1 MNMEPNAIR
10 IVDLD
15 NTVSDDAWRHWLI
28 DPEAPDGLHKYHEY
42 HLHCGGDTV
51 MNRHIVDEAP
61 CKVFFMTARPEY
73 MRLKTRRWLE
83 ENDLRYHALI
93 MRPND
98 NEEHSAEMKRKFTL
112 DLLKLFKIE
121 KAYDDRQDIVHMY
134 NSIGVK
140 GILV

>member
-1 MNMEPNAIR
+1 MEPNTIR

-15 NTVSDDAWRHWLI
+15 NTISDDAWRHWLI

-83 ENDLRYHALI
+83 DNNFSYDALI

-121 KAYDDRQDIVHMY
+121 KAYDDRQDIIKMY

>member
-1 MNMEPNAIR
+1 MEPNAIR

>member
-1 MNMEPNAIR
+1 MEPNAIR

-83 ENDLRYHALI
+83 DNDLRYHALI

>member
-1 MNMEPNAIR
+1 MEPNTIR

-15 NTVSDDAWRHWLI
+15 NTISDDAWRHWLI

-42 HLHCGGDTV
+42 HLHCGGDNV

-83 ENDLRYHALI
+83 DNNFSYDALI

-121 KAYDDRQDIVHMY
+121 KAYDDRQDIIKMY

>member
-1 MNMEPNAIR
+1 MEPNTIR

-15 NTVSDDAWRHWLI
+15 NTISDDAWRHWLI

-42 HLHCGGDTV
+42 HLHCSGDTV

-83 ENDLRYHALI
+83 DNDLHYDALI

-121 KAYDDRQDIVHMY
+121 KAYDDRQDIIQMY